1 MKIKMYTEDYI
12 SEVKK
17 RAEEIITREVQ
28 KVTDKYKVR
37 VIFIDQKEINSANKE
52 NNSISKYR

>member
-1 MKIKMYTEDYI
+1 MKTKMYTEDYI

-17 RAEEIITREVQ
+17 RAEEIISREIQ

-37 VIFIDQKEINSANKE
+37 VIFVD
-52 NNSISKYR
+52 